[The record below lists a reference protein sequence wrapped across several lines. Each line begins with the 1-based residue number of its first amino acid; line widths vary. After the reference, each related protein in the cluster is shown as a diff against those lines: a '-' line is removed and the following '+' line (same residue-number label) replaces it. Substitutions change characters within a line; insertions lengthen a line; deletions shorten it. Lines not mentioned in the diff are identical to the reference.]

1 MRKYQDVLQV
11 IRRKGKYLLSI
22 FLFLIVVSGIVQVAK
37 ENITV
42 INPTQDHVLPIYSVE
57 TEEKVVSMTFDSA
70 WGVED
75 LDDILDIL
83 ERQEVKATFFVTGD
97 WVSQYPE
104 AIKKL
109 DAAGHEFGSHGDHH
123 KYMTRLSEEENKK
136 ELQGCF
142 DKIKAVTGKEI
153 DLFRA
158 PYGDYNE
165 ALVQTA
171 KDEGYYT
178 IQWDVDS
185 LDWKDY
191 GVENIIKTVTQH
203 KNLTNG
209 SILLL
214 HNGAKYT
221 KDALE
226 SVITGL
232 KEQGYTFVKVSDLIY
247 RDNYYIDHTGRQ
259 HMKNK

>member
-1 MRKYQDVLQV
+1 METYQSILEKIRK
-11 IRRKGKYLLSI
+11 KGKKFLAI
-22 FLFLIVVSGIVQVAK
+22 FLVVIAVLGFMQVAK
-37 ENITV
+37 ENISV
-42 INPTQDHVLPIYSVE
+42 INPTEDHMLPIYSVE
-57 TEEKVVSMTFDSA
+57 TEEKVISMTFDSA
-70 WGVED
+70 WGDED
-75 LDDILDIL
+75 LDDILAIL

-104 AIKKL
+104 AIRKL
-109 DAAGHEFGSHGDHH
+109 DAAGHEIGSHGDRH
-123 KYMTRLSEEENKK
+123 KHMTRLSKEENIQ

-153 DLFRA
+153 NLFRA

-165 ALVQTA
+165 ELVRTA
-171 KDEGYYT
+171 KEAGYYT

-191 GVENIIKTVTQH
+191 GVEHIIKTVTEH
-203 KNLTNG
+203 KNLRNG

-226 SVITGL
+226 KVITGL
-232 KEQGYTFVKVSDLIY
+232 KQQGYTFIKVSDLIY
-247 RDNYYIDHTGRQ
+247 RDQYYIDHTGRQ
-259 HMKNK
+259 YGKID

>member
-1 MRKYQDVLQV
+1 MW
-11 IRRKGKYLLSI
+11 
-22 FLFLIVVSGIVQVAK
+22 LFLLVAGISGMVQVTK
-37 ENITV
+37 ENISV
-42 INPTQDHVLPIYSVE
+42 INPTKDHILPIYSVE
-57 TEEKVVSMTFDSA
+57 TDEKVVSMTFDSA
-70 WGVED
+70 WGDED

-83 ERQEVKATFFVTGD
+83 ERQDVKATFFVTGD

-109 DAAGHEFGSHGDHH
+109 DAKGHELGSHGDHH
-123 KYMTRLSEEENKK
+123 KHMTRLSEEENRK

-142 DKIKAVTGKEI
+142 DKIKSVIGKEI

-165 ALVQTA
+165 ALVKTA
-171 KDEGYYT
+171 KEAGYYT

-191 GVENIIKTVTQH
+191 GVDNIIQTVTQH
-203 KNLTNG
+203 KNLGNG

-247 RDNYYIDHTGRQ
+247 RDNYYIDHAGRQ
-259 HMKNK
+259 HMIKK